1 MICKVTGKIK
11 YRTHKDAEDAMFL
24 LYKRSK
30 HECFGSYTCP
40 NCNWWHLT
48 SKYDN
53 RTPYALDMFST
64 LPKPRY
70 KKAKQRRGHTQPQVS
85 TVKKKKEKFV
95 PVYLPR
101 DEYLRAIRQ
110 LHNKPASLWLRV
122 KDFLGRAWR
131 SILLYT
137 YRLDESPD

>member
-1 MICKVTGKIK
+1 MV
-11 YRTHKDAEDAMFL
+11 L

-40 NCNWWHLT
+40 NCNHFHLT

-53 RTPYALDMFST
+53 RTPYALGMFST
-64 LPKPRY
+64 LSKPRY
-70 KKAKQRRGHTQPQVS
+70 KKAKHQQVS
-85 TVKKKKEKFV
+85 TKKKDKFV

-101 DEYLRAIRQ
+101 DEYLRAMKQ

-122 KDFLGRAWR
+122 KDYVR
-131 SILLYT
+131 
-137 YRLDESPD
+137 RLFHTNTNTVWYNDK